1 MAGVPVCF
9 CCSLLVIK
17 YQSCAEY
24 RRFFLFL
31 FPSHRITT
39 AVSIADIW
47 QVSASRAKHIDS
59 SLPSR
64 PVPPRLQRLLAAFVC
79 IHRGILPGALS
90 GLVAQCDTTDRY
102 ISFAVPVAVK
112 SGSIRWPCR
121 SYRRGYSSYQGRQ
134 KEREKKVPK
143 PRRLL
148 LVQGYQGCGLRRSVA
163 WRYRSQNK
171 LRQGLGGLGK
181 PSWQTTT

>member
-1 MAGVPVCF
+1 M
-9 CCSLLVIK
+9 
-17 YQSCAEY
+17 
-24 RRFFLFL
+24 
-31 FPSHRITT
+31 

-47 QVSASRAKHIDS
+47 QVLASRAKHIDS

-64 PVPPRLQRLLAAFVC
+64 PVPPRPQRLLAAFVC
-79 IHRGILPGALS
+79 IHQGILPGALS
-90 GLVAQCDTTDRY
+90 GTSSAVRY
-102 ISFAVPVAVK
+102 HRPLYLICRTCSREKRFPQMAFPVVSEVTFILPREAETK
-112 SGSIRWPCR
+112 
-121 SYRRGYSSYQGRQ
+121 
-134 KEREKKVPK
+134 REKKGPK

-148 LVQGYQGCGLRRSVA
+148 LVQGYLGCGLRRSVA